1 MKHHNRRFDVMVMV
15 VVWVLW
21 LFVGTVYYKQ
31 SDCCQHRWG
40 ESFYI
45 TVNIGYSIGFD
56 HVTALAHRDRYF
68 SSIYL
73 IVGYLCIL
81 SAVFYFVE
89 MVVSNQLADQ
99 VGTYTYMTSDLS
111 KLLLVSS

>member
-15 VVWVLW
+15 VVWVSW
-21 LFVGTVYYKQ
+21 LSVGTVYYKQ

-56 HVTALAHRDRYF
+56 HVTAVAHRDRYF

-81 SAVFYFVE
+81 MAVFYFVE

-99 VGTYTYMTSDLS
+99 VGGYICISPDLTSLI
-111 KLLLVSS
+111 